1 MRGVVTIQECK
12 DSGSNSIKKEAIM
25 SIRELNK
32 NMRGVYCVLV
42 TPTKEDESIDEER
55 LRSHIDRVIDGGVD
69 GVIIGGSTGEFAS
82 FSEEERKRLIKL
94 GIEHV
99 NGRVPVVVGS
109 MAPSTKETIRWSK
122 FAQDLGA
129 DGLLVVNPYY
139 GWITDEALY
148 QHFKSVAEAVN
159 IPIMPYNNT
168 DTSGNDLKP
177 EIVNRLVDEGK
188 IAYVKACVDSR
199 RMQLIQAHCGDKIS
213 VFSGVDDLLFQCFT
227 LCGDNCGCVSGG
239 SNVVPGVVK
248 KLYDLIVKEDNIK
261 AAKELWYKYAPLA
274 TLFEAPGVWISNI
287 KAGCEIV
294 GDPVGLPI
302 RPLFPASDK
311 DKKEIRRLLDNLD
324 IR

>member
-1 MRGVVTIQECK
+1 MKT
-12 DSGSNSIKKEAIM
+12 NKKIE
-25 SIRELNK
+25 
-32 NMRGVYCVLV
+32 GVYCVLI
-42 TPTKEDESIDEER
+42 TPFKEDESLDENR
-55 LRSHIDRVIDGGVD
+55 LRSHMDRVIEGGVD

-82 FSEEERKRLIKL
+82 LSEEERKRLIKL
-94 GIEHV
+94 GMDHV

-109 MAPSTKETIRWSK
+109 MAPSTRETIRWSK
-122 FAQDLGA
+122 FAEDLGA

-148 QHFKSVAEAVN
+148 QHYKAVAEAVN

-199 RMQLIQAHCGDKIS
+199 RMQIIMGHCGEKINL
-213 VFSGVDDLLFQCFT
+213 FSGVDDLLFQCFT
-227 LCGDNCGCVSGG
+227 LGGAGCVSGG
-239 SNVVPGVVK
+239 ANVVPAVVK
-248 KLYDLIVKEDNIK
+248 KLYNLIVKENNIN
-261 AAKELWYKYAPLA
+261 AARELWYKYAPLA

-294 GDPVGLPI
+294 GNPVGPP
-302 RPLFPASDK
+302 RKPLLPASDE
-311 DKKEIRRLLDNLD
+311 DKKNIRRLLKNIEAL
-324 IR
+324 